1 MDKTDRIKSRD
12 IPEGFLLS
20 VTEAGI
26 KYSDRTDMALIY
38 SERDAVTAGT
48 FTGNKVKAAPVLLD
62 IKKVRSRDGRAIII
76 NSGNANACTGRKGM
90 KDAEQICRKVA
101 DGLSLSEKKVLI
113 SSTGVIG
120 LPLPMK
126 QINAGINNLLSGLG
140 DAGAEDVARA
150 IMTTDSF
157 PKFISRRF
165 RIGRVDA
172 SITAIAK
179 GAGMISPGMATM
191 LCFILT
197 DLAVEKR
204 TLQML
209 LKETVDKTYNLITV
223 DGDMSTNDT
232 VLMMANGA
240 AGNTSLTNES
250 RGFNKF
256 SKVLFEVTDELSRM
270 IVRDGEGATKL
281 VSIRVRGAKNESD
294 AKRAAM
300 SVATS
305 PLVKTAIYGR
315 DANWGRIISA
325 VGYSGAF
332 MKEGLIDISINGV
345 KIVSKG
351 LGTGRDDEASKAMKH
366 DTVSIEINLKLGS
379 SSVRVYTCDF
389 TEEYIK
395 INAEYRT

>member
-48 FTGNKVKAAPVLLD
+48 FTRNKVKAAPVLLD